1 MVTSTYLNLGS
12 QTQLR
17 QWQGEQPES
26 VKQARKR
33 GVDWTEEPHKS
44 RPGKRMQI
52 YFIFKLLPTK
62 PNRPTA
68 DSATE
73 ATNLKNHCFN
83 YLSLSKAVKFG
94 LLLFFFL
101 CNFSRLFLFM
111 LITM

>member
-1 MVTSTYLNLGS
+1 MVMSTYLNLGS

-17 QWQGEQPES
+17 QWQGKQPES

-52 YFIFKLLPTK
+52 YFIFKVLPTK

-68 DSATE
+68 DSATQ
-73 ATNLKNHCFN
+73 ATSLKNHCFN
-83 YLSLSKAVKFG
+83 YLSLSKTVKFG
-94 LLLFFFL
+94 CFFFFFAISHASF
-101 CNFSRLFLFM
+101 FSC
-111 LITM
+111 